1 VRRSPRLLFGVAA
14 ASVVVDQW
22 TKYWATEN
30 LAFHEPIRV
39 VGDLVRLTYT
49 RNSGIAFGMFAG
61 ESFPFYI
68 FSIVASLAVVWLW
81 LRHPNLP
88 RARQWSLALILGG
101 AIGNLVD
108 RVRFG
113 EVTDFI
119 LLAWRGHEFPVF
131 NVADMCVTSGV
142 ILFALVW
149 TREPDHTSARPVEG
163 PNSRFDRPAPE
174 AAIGPGGHAAGAPQG
189 GNPGPHD
196 PIAEGGHGPEAGA
209 HGAGFGSGSPTG
221 PVAGTGADRPLT

>member
-1 VRRSPRLLFGVAA
+1 VRRSPALLLGVAA

-22 TKYWATEN
+22 TKHWAATN

-61 ESFPFYI
+61 QSFPFYI

-81 LRHPNLP
+81 VRHPNLP
-88 RARQWSLALILGG
+88 RVRRWSLALILGG
-101 AIGNLVD
+101 AIGNLID
-108 RVRFG
+108 RIRFG

-149 TREPDHTSARPVEG
+149 TREPEV
-163 PNSRFDRPAPE
+163 
-174 AAIGPGGHAAGAPQG
+174 AAGAP
-189 GNPGPHD
+189 PGPHEGLT
-196 PIAEGGHGPEAGA
+196 EGGHGPDAGA
-209 HGAGFGSGSPTG
+209 DGAGHGGGSAAG
-221 PVAGTGADRPLT
+221 PVAGAGADRPVA

>member
-1 VRRSPRLLFGVAA
+1 VRRSPFLLFGVAA

-22 TKYWATEN
+22 TKHWAASN

-61 ESFPFYI
+61 QSFPFYI

-81 LRHPNLP
+81 LRHPHLP
-88 RARQWSLALILGG
+88 LPRQWSLALILGG
-101 AIGNLVD
+101 AIGNLID

-142 ILFALVW
+142 ILFALAW
-149 TREPDHTSARPVEG
+149 TREHEGGPAARAGE
-163 PNSRFDRPAPE
+163 PAGDASP
-174 AAIGPGGHAAGAPQG
+174 
-189 GNPGPHD
+189 
-196 PIAEGGHGPEAGA
+196 EGGHGAEAGA
-209 HGAGFGSGSPTG
+209 DGAGHGGGSPAG
-221 PVAGTGADRPLT
+221 PVAGAGADRPVP